1 MANIVELNQMS
12 KDKLEKMLEDGREEL
27 FNLRF
32 QKAGARLENTARL
45 RVVRREIAQVET
57 VLHQRQLATDVASA
71 EPEIASRLNGQEW
84 QANARYVYEDS
95 AWQVEFKDK
104 GGKKLA
110 TAWVNL
116 NKARSQRRAT
126 KQPRLVVR
134 HELAR

>member
-12 KDKLEKMLEDGREEL
+12 NDKLEKSLEEAREEM

-32 QKAGARLENTARL
+32 QVASARLENTARL
-45 RVVRREIAQVET
+45 RQVRREIAQLET
-57 VLHQRQLATDVASA
+57 VLHQRQLATDAA
-71 EPEIASRLNGQEW
+71 AAQPEIAKSLESKEW

-95 AWQVEFKDK
+95 AWQVEFNDK

-116 NKARSQRRAT
+116 NKSRPKGRSV
-126 KQPRLVVR
+126 KQPQLVVR

>member
-12 KDKLEKMLEDGREEL
+12 NDKLEKTLEETREEI

-32 QKAGARLENTARL
+32 QKAAARLENTARL
-45 RVVRREIAQVET
+45 RQVRREVAQIET
-57 VLHQRQLATDVASA
+57 VLHQRQLATDAA
-71 EPEIASRLNGQEW
+71 AAQPEIAQRLRDKEW
-84 QANARYVYEDS
+84 QSNARYVYEDS
-95 AWQVEFKDK
+95 AWQVEFNEK

-116 NKARSQRRAT
+116 NKVRPRSRAA
-126 KQPRLVVR
+126 KAPQLVVR

>member
-12 KDKLEKMLEDGREEL
+12 NDKLEKTLEEAREEM

-32 QKAGARLENTARL
+32 RQASAQLENTARM
-45 RVVRREIAQVET
+45 RQVRREIAQVET
-57 VLHQRQLATDVASA
+57 VLRQRQLATDAAVTA
-71 EPEIASRLNGQEW
+71 PEIAEKLDGKEW

-95 AWQVEFKDK
+95 AWQVEFNDK

-116 NKARSQRRAT
+116 NKVRARGRGA
-126 KQPRLVVR
+126 KQPQLVVR
-134 HELAR
+134 HEVAR

>member
-12 KDKLEKMLEDGREEL
+12 NDKLEKTLEEGREEM

-32 QKAGARLENTARL
+32 QVASARLENTARL
-45 RVVRREIAQVET
+45 RQVRREVAQLET
-57 VLHQRQLATDVASA
+57 VLHQRQLATEAA
-71 EPEIASRLNGQEW
+71 AGEPEIAKRLEGAEW

-95 AWQVEFKDK
+95 AWQVEFNEK

-116 NKARSQRRAT
+116 NKLRPKGRSA
-126 KQPRLVVR
+126 KQPKLVVR
-134 HELAR
+134 HELGR

>member
-12 KDKLEKMLEDGREEL
+12 NDKLEKTLEEAREEI

-32 QKAGARLENTARL
+32 QKASARLENTARL
-45 RVVRREIAQVET
+45 RQVRREVAQMET
-57 VLHQRQLATDVASA
+57 VLHQRRLAADAA
-71 EPEIASRLNGQEW
+71 AAQPEIAARLAGQEW
-84 QANARYVYEDS
+84 QANTRYVYEDS
-95 AWQVEFKDK
+95 AWQVEFNDK

-116 NKARSQRRAT
+116 NKSRPTGRTA
-126 KQPRLVVR
+126 KQPQLVVR

>member
-12 KDKLEKMLEDGREEL
+12 NDKLEKMLEEGREEL

-32 QKAGARLENTARL
+32 QQASARLENTARL
-45 RVVRREIAQVET
+45 RVVRRQVAQVET
-57 VLHQRQLATDVASA
+57 VLHQRQLAAEAAST
-71 EPEIASRLNGQEW
+71 EPEIATRLNGQDW
-84 QANARYVYEDS
+84 QASTRYVYEDS

-104 GGKKLA
+104 SGKKLA

-116 NKARSQRRAT
+116 NKSRPRGRTT

>member
-12 KDKLEKMLEDGREEL
+12 NDKLEKTLEEAREEM

-32 QKAGARLENTARL
+32 QVASARLENTARL
-45 RVVRREIAQVET
+45 RIVRREIAQVET
-57 VLHQRQLATDVASA
+57 VLHQRQMATEAA
-71 EPEIASRLNGQEW
+71 AAQPEIAKSLAGKEW

-95 AWQVEFKDK
+95 AWQVEFNDK

-116 NKARSQRRAT
+116 NKARPKGRSA
-126 KQPRLVVR
+126 KQPQLVVR

>member
-1 MANIVELNQMS
+1 MASIVELNQMS
-12 KDKLEKMLEDGREEL
+12 NDKLAKSLEESREEL

-45 RVVRREIAQVET
+45 RQVRREVAQMET
-57 VLHQRQLATDVASA
+57 VLHQRQLAADTAAA
-71 EPEIASRLNGQEW
+71 EPAIAARLEGKEW
-84 QANARYVYEDS
+84 QTNTRYVYEDS
-95 AWQVEFKDK
+95 AWQVEFNDK

-116 NKARSQRRAT
+116 NKARPKNRSA
-126 KQPRLVVR
+126 KQPQLVVR

>member
-12 KDKLEKMLEDGREEL
+12 NDKLEKMLEDSREEL

-45 RVVRREIAQVET
+45 RQVRREVAQIET
-57 VLHQRQLATDVASA
+57 VLHQRRLATDTAAV
-71 EPEIASRLNGQEW
+71 EPEIASSLEGKEW

-95 AWQVEFKDK
+95 AWQVEFNDK
-104 GGKKLA
+104 GGKRLA

-116 NKARSQRRAT
+116 NKVRPRGRQA

-134 HELAR
+134 HEMGR

>member
-12 KDKLEKMLEDGREEL
+12 NDKLGKMLEDAREEM

-32 QKAGARLENTARL
+32 QKASARLENTARL
-45 RVVRREIAQVET
+45 RQVRREVAQLET
-57 VLHQRQLATDVASA
+57 VLHQRQLVTEAAA
-71 EPEIASRLNGQEW
+71 AQPEIASRLNGTEW

-95 AWQVEFKDK
+95 AWQVEFNDK

-116 NKARSQRRAT
+116 NKSRPKGRAANQPQR
-126 KQPRLVVR
+126 VIR
-134 HELAR
+134 HELGR

>member
-12 KDKLEKMLEDGREEL
+12 TDKLEKTLEDAREEM

-32 QKAGARLENTARL
+32 QKASARLENTARL
-45 RVVRREIAQVET
+45 RQVRRQVAQVET
-57 VLHQRQLATDVASA
+57 VLHQRQLATAAAAA
-71 EPEIASRLNGQEW
+71 EPEVAERLAGKEW

-95 AWQVEFKDK
+95 AWQVEFNDK

-116 NKARSQRRAT
+116 NKVRQQGRAAR
-126 KQPRLVVR
+126 QPQLVVR